1 MSRLE
6 EYSRKRR
13 FDRTPEP
20 SSAKPAP
27 QVEGTFVVQKHAARR
42 LHYDFRLAIDGV
54 LKSWAV
60 PKGPS
65 LNPADKRMAVETED
79 HPMSYAD
86 FEGIIPAGNY
96 GAGTVMVWDRGRFRV
111 EGQRGAQEQLVRGE
125 IKFRLAGEKLA
136 GSFVLVRTRSGQK
149 QPEWLMIKH
158 QDDAVNSAWD
168 IDQHDGSVLTGRT
181 LDEIASESPP
191 KRNPIPLQPAELEGV
206 REAPMPAALSVFRP
220 RLALRDQMGWC
231 SDAGVGRAW
240 GSAFALACRQRG
252 HAPVSRIGRFAAA
265 HQRQARRFG
274 RRNRRPR

>member
-158 QDDAVNSAWD
+158 QDDAVDSAWD
-168 IDQHDGSVLTGRT
+168 IDQHDGSV
-181 LDEIASESPP
+181 
-191 KRNPIPLQPAELEGV
+191 
-206 REAPMPAALSVFRP
+206 
-220 RLALRDQMGWC
+220 
-231 SDAGVGRAW
+231 
-240 GSAFALACRQRG
+240 
-252 HAPVSRIGRFAAA
+252 
-265 HQRQARRFG
+265 
-274 RRNRRPR
+274 